1 MRLCEGWLAIAVD
14 KPLLPALARTVPPRR
29 QERLLARCAWSQGW
43 HDVETNFRVV
53 APLRK
58 KCSAVHTATTWYN
71 FTESEQVSATS
82 GVRRTRRVGGVVEF
96 KNIARPFQR
105 IRGAAGLWTGTAFA
119 AARHAQRAEPTLH
132 SGQWRL
138 PQPAAAVASPYGPT
152 KTDFPG
158 VVFERQVVVQG
169 NAILEAFARNESAA
183 RGGGVLYLDRS
194 AAMHGAKYMDTV
206 SSLQSPCFHFHPYGV
221 LTDVHVSLGLEALA
235 SYTLGG
241 QGQDRQSRGRQGW
254 GGQGFAL

>member
-1 MRLCEGWLAIAVD
+1 M
-14 KPLLPALARTVPPRR
+14 
-29 QERLLARCAWSQGW
+29 
-43 HDVETNFRVV
+43 
-53 APLRK
+53 
-58 KCSAVHTATTWYN
+58 
-71 FTESEQVSATS
+71 
-82 GVRRTRRVGGVVEF
+82 EF

-132 SGQWRL
+132 SGQWRGCRNQQ
-138 PQPAAAVASPYGPT
+138 PQWRHLMGP